1 MNNDKFT
8 EIYQKFFARVY
19 NFIYARLKNSA
30 TADDLTSEVFMRVYQ
45 KFETFRGD
53 SAMSTWIFQIASNAI
68 ADHFRRQGRNREDD
82 WEEFFDRAA
91 SSDAEPEVQLLKSEG
106 REELFRALDRLTERE
121 RRVIELKYF
130 GGLSNGEIAILLEL
144 GYSNVGFINHRA
156 IEKLRAALEKISR
169 QLI

>member
-1 MNNDKFT
+1 MDNDKFT

-30 TADDLTSEVFMRVYQ
+30 TADDLTGEVFIRVYQ

-68 ADHFRRQGRNREDD
+68 ADHFRRQGRNLEDD
-82 WEEFFDRAA
+82 WAEFFDRAA

-130 GGLSNGEIAILLEL
+130 GGLSNGEIALLLES
-144 GYSNVGFINHRA
+144 GYSNVGFIHHRA
-156 IEKLRAALEKISR
+156 IEKLRAALEKNI
-169 QLI
+169 